1 MASDYYNVLGV
12 EKSASQDDIKKAF
25 RKQAKKYHPDANP
38 NDPKAEERFKELNE
52 AYDTLGDPQKRKQYD
67 TLGANYGRYQ
77 QGTGGFGGQGGMAP
91 EDLQDML
98 NSFMNFGRGG
108 SGRGRNPLRGQD
120 MEQPVQI
127 SLREA
132 FTGTERVVMKD
143 SRQLRVTIPA
153 GATDGTR
160 VRVAGEGGMGA
171 NGGMNGD
178 LYLVIEVA
186 DDPQFK
192 REGNDLT
199 VEINVDMFTAMLG
212 GEVEVPTLSRPLKLK
227 VPAATQSGR
236 KFRLTGKGLPNL
248 KNATQAG
255 DLFARV
261 NITIPE
267 GLTDEQKKW
276 VEELREKLQK

>member
-38 NDPKAEERFKELNE
+38 DDPKAEDRFKELNE

-77 QGTGGFGGQGGMAP
+77 QGGTGGQGGMAP

-120 MEQPVQI
+120 LEQPVQI

-153 GATDGTR
+153 GAGDGTR
-160 VRVAGEGGMGA
+160 VRVAGEGGLGA
-171 NGGMNGD
+171 NGGINGD

-192 REGNDLT
+192 REGNNLT
-199 VEINVDMFTAMLG
+199 VEINVDMFTALLG
-212 GEVEVPTLSRPLKLK
+212 GEVEVPTLSRSLNLK
-227 VPAATQSGR
+227 VPAGTQSGR
-236 KFRLTGKGLPNL
+236 KFRLGGKGLPNL
-248 KNATQAG
+248 KNSSQPG
-255 DLFARV
+255 DLYARV
-261 NITIPE
+261 SITIPE
-267 GLTDEQKKW
+267 GLNDTQKKL
-276 VEELREKLQK
+276 VEQLRDDLKI